1 VRTLPDGTVMR
12 RITEIAVPT
21 LRLVPNPFARDARQF
36 DRVEA
41 LTWTLPIDDTHFRL
55 YSAGR
60 VTVPGSFK
68 PRVEGVDLLANYN
81 WHVMTPAERQARPGD
96 YPDHTAFGGASRRE
110 RHRRRD
116 GAAPAAAAARRDG
129 GGPRSDQRR
138 LRSGGA
144 AGRIPRRQL
153 RARRRAAIEVPA

>member
-12 RITEIAVPT
+12 RITGIAVPT

-81 WHVMTPAERQARPGD
+81 WHVMTPAERQARHSTPATTCSATG
-96 YPDHTAFGGASRRE
+96 
-110 RHRRRD
+110 RHR
-116 GAAPAAAAARRDG
+116 GAGLKLHD
-129 GGPRSDQRR
+129 
-138 LRSGGA
+138 L
-144 AGRIPRRQL
+144 GR
-153 RARRRAAIEVPA
+153 